1 MRESNFEMYCHVFF
15 LNFNEKEKCNC
26 YGIKVIIDTTI
37 NNYIES
43 LMCIIH
49 KKIVNGSY
57 NLLKE

>member
-1 MRESNFEMYCHVFF
+1 MCFFEILMK
-15 LNFNEKEKCNC
+15 KEKCKC
-26 YGIKVIIDTTI
+26 YGIKVITDTTI